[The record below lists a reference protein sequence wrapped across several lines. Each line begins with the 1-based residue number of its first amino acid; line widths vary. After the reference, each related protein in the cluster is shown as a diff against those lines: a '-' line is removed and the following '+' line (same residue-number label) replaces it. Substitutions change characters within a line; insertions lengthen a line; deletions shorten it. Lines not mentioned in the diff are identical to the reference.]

1 MIGVGHRVFKGL
13 VLARGNGRSRGGNG
27 SGQKDNATA
36 FWTLY
41 NEQAK
46 PHGVPM
52 SKAKRLA
59 NNGDWAK
66 ACETL
71 RGLIDEAQN

>member
-13 VLARGNGRSRGGNG
+13 VLARGGNGRRGNG
-27 SGQKDNATA
+27 GGEKDNATA

-46 PHGVPM
+46 LLGVSM
-52 SKAKRLA
+52 TKAKELA
-59 NNGDWAK
+59 DNGDWSE
-66 ACETL
+66 ACSEL
-71 RGLIDEAQN
+71 RALIDDAQG